1 MYGRL
6 AFFVVLIALSALPAW
21 AQGPSITLAWDPPLE
36 TGVAGYRVYVGT
48 RSGLYSESYDVGNS
62 TLFTYENATAGRR
75 YYFAVA
81 AYASGALEGPR
92 SSSVNTVARATPTP
106 PAARGVTRRAGT
118 GVIRSTSR
126 AGTTVASTTVAED
139 TGSGI
144 VLQPP
149 LISGSA
155 VSLQW
160 SPVGGLDV
168 AEYAI
173 EAGSASGLS
182 NLYNASVGNFTS
194 IRANVG
200 DGAYFVRVRARLS
213 DHSTATSNEV
223 SFSIGAPG
231 AALMTGGCTAPP
243 SAPPF
248 VDGFV
253 EDGVATANWD
263 DAPGATSYLVQAG
276 TAPGLSNLFHGNV
289 GASTSVSAPVPA
301 GFTAYVRVVAVNA
314 CGQSVAS
321 TEIFV
326 Q

>member
-6 AFFVVLIALSALPAW
+6 AFFVVLMALSALPAW

-36 TGVAGYRVYVGT
+36 SVAGYRVYVGT
-48 RSGLYSESYDVGNS
+48 RSGVYSESYDVGNS
-62 TLFTYENATAGRR
+62 TLFTYDNATSGRR

-81 AYASGALEGPR
+81 AYVTGPLEGPR

-106 PAARGVTRRAGT
+106 PVARGVTRTAGT
-118 GVIRSTSR
+118 GVIRSTPRTAS
-126 AGTTVASTTVAED
+126 TVAGATVVED
-139 TGSGI
+139 SGYGI
-144 VLQPP
+144 VVQPP
-149 LISGSA
+149 LVSGSA

-182 NLYNASVGNFTS
+182 NLYNASVGHFTS

-213 DHSTATSNEV
+213 DHSVATSNEV
-223 SFSIGAPG
+223 SFSIGAAG
-231 AALMTGGCTAPP
+231 AAVVTGGCTAPP
-243 SAPPF
+243 SPPPF

-253 EDGVATANWD
+253 ENGVASVNWD

-289 GASTSVSAPVPA
+289 GTSTSVSAPVPP
-301 GFTAYVRVVAVNA
+301 GFTAHVRVVAVNA